1 MFSTIEVTGTQ
12 IWAAMENGVSR
23 YPADGRWPHVS
34 GMKFTVDVSKP
45 VGSRIV
51 SLVDLNGKAIPK
63 DGTKFTLALTDFV
76 AKGGDGYNMF
86 DISKLNVRDLDA
98 EVLAAALRADMAAGK
113 VTQMKLDGRTTVIGK

>member
-1 MFSTIEVTGTQ
+1 
-12 IWAAMENGVSR
+12 ME
-23 YPADGRWPHVS
+23 
-34 GMKFTVDVSKP
+34 FTVDVSKP

-51 SLVDLNGKAIPK
+51 SLVDLKGNPIPK

-98 EVLAAALRADMAAGK
+98 EVLVEALKADAAAGK